1 MYDFHIHSDFSI
13 DSKYSME
20 DMVTE
25 AINKNMKSICFT
37 DHVEFEVTEKKLDLA
52 FNTKDYFRKINQVK
66 YKYMNKIEI
75 LCGVELGMKPHLYK
89 KYNEFISQNPF
100 DFVLMSMH
108 SIEGKDMYLDN
119 YLKDIKPIEGL
130 VKYYESLYEC
140 VLNYNNY
147 DVLGHIDVVD
157 RYFPENTQLPPPKE
171 YMYLIEDI
179 LKLVIK
185 NGKGIE
191 LNTSGMRYHLKY
203 FHPKTELLKLYKS
216 LGGEIITM
224 GSDAHEPAFLNYKY
238 KEGEKLLKELGF
250 KYIFLFKERKKFPIH
265 IS

>member
-66 YKYMNKIEI
+66 Y
-75 LCGVELGMKPHLYK
+75 
-89 KYNEFISQNPF
+89 NEFISQNPF

-140 VLNYNNY
+140 VLNYNDY
-147 DVLGHIDVVD
+147 DVLGHLDVVD